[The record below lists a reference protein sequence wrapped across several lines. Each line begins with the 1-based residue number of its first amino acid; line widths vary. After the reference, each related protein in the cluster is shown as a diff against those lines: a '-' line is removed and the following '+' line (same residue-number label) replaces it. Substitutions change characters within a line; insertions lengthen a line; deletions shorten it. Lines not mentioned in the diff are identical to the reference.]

1 MALLSSMLI
10 PYLSYIALITRIW
23 YGANM
28 MIHGYPKIVQRN
40 QVVQM
45 MAGWWGMQKS
55 IGTVSTM
62 VNMAALLEFVGGIF
76 MIAGFLV
83 PIISLFYAIFF
94 LSIIVM
100 KKSRVKSK
108 YIDASNSYET
118 DALYL
123 LIAILLIFL
132 GAGQFSLDS
141 LIGF

>member
-10 PYLSYIALITRIW
+10 PYLSYIALIARIW

-123 LIAILLIFL
+123 LIALLLIFL